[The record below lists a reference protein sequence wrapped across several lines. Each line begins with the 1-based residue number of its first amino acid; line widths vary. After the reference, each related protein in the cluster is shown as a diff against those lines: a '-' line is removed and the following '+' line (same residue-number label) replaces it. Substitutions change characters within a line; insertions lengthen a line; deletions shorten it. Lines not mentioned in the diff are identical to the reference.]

1 MLGPLRC
8 RPFVVLSS
16 LAATVPL
23 SLTGSALGQ
32 AVAPGCVPV
41 AAWVAPAGGK
51 TLRGEEVVAA
61 AAKRAVVLL
70 GETHDSAE
78 HHRWQLQTIAALH
91 QLRPNMVLGFET
103 FPRRVQ
109 PALDRWVAGELAEA
123 EFLAQSDWRNVWRL
137 DPQLYMPLFHFARM
151 HRIPMIALNV
161 ESSLTRDISQKGLDA
176 IPSER
181 REGVGRPAPAT
192 EAYVD
197 WLFPVYLEHDGA
209 GGKPAKRDRN
219 DPQFRRFVESQQVWD
234 RAMAEALAAA
244 AKQPGAPL
252 AVGLMGSRH
261 IIHGHGVPH
270 QLKDLGE
277 SEVATL
283 VPWDRSADCKDLV
296 AGYAD
301 AVFGLAAPLATAD
314 RRPRLGV
321 YLEPAQDGVR
331 IRQVEKGSI
340 AEASGVREGDVVVEI
355 AGRPAKQAGDVA
367 GAVQRQAPGTWLPLK
382 VKRGPDI
389 VELVAKFPP
398 QPE

>member
-1 MLGPLRC
+1 MPGPLRS
-8 RPFVVLSS
+8 RPLVVLSA
-16 LAATVPL
+16 LAAVL
-23 SLTGSALGQ
+23 LGLTGSPAGQ
-32 AVAPGCVPV
+32 AAAPGCAPV
-41 AAWVAPAGGK
+41 AAWVAPAGAK
-51 TLRGEEVVAA
+51 TLRGEEVLAA

-123 EFLAQSDWRNVWRL
+123 EFLAQSDWRNVWGV
-137 DPQLYMPLFHFARM
+137 DAQLYMPLFHFARM

-161 ESSLTRDISQKGLDA
+161 ESSLTREISQKGLDA

-181 REGVGRPAPAT
+181 REGVGRPAAPT

-197 WLFPVYLEHDGA
+197 WLLPVYAEHDRT
-209 GGKPAKRDRN
+209 GGEPAKRDRN
-219 DPQFRRFVESQQVWD
+219 DPQFRRFVDSQQMWD

-244 AKQPGAPL
+244 AKRPGAPV

-261 IIHGHGVPH
+261 VVHGHGVPH

-277 SEVATL
+277 TEVATL
-283 VPWDRSADCKDLV
+283 VPWDRGADCKDLV

-301 AVFGLAAPLATAD
+301 AVFGLAEPVAAAD

-321 YLEPAQDGVR
+321 YLEQAADGVR

-340 AEASGVREGDVVVEI
+340 AEASGVRDGDVVLEI

-382 VKRGPDI
+382 VKRGPDT

-398 QPE
+398 ELE